1 LTVVSNTAYSCGSGT
16 TSGTRRDVTT
26 WKQRLAAA
34 EEAQRTAYSAY
45 QQATEERAQAL
56 LDGVAELGTQAEVAR
71 ELGITRASVN
81 QAIKAWQKKQEGPP
95 E

>member
-1 LTVVSNTAYSCGSGT
+1 M
-16 TSGTRRDVTT
+16 TT

-45 QQATEERAQAL
+45 QQATDDRAQAL
-56 LDGVAELGTQAEVAR
+56 LDGVTELGSQAEVAR

-81 QAIKAWQKKQEGPP
+81 QAIRALQKKQEGPP
-95 E
+95 Q